1 MTLSTTKP
9 HIIIIGAGLAGLT
22 LAQCLRK
29 QGASFEI
36 FDSDNDLTTRH
47 GYAIGVHSI
56 TEELVSAIPS
66 DMPPL
71 RESADHLVPLK
82 LEPQICFYGREGP
95 RIGVQNSPDT
105 PCLRLNR
112 LLFRKWLSTNIPIQ
126 FGKKLQSVEEGAT
139 GVTVY
144 FEDGTSGSGDMLI
157 GADGV
162 NSKVREHILRRPNA
176 EVLNPIKLACIWGE
190 TTLSGEAMER
200 QLSLGHSAYSITS
213 KSLDYAIFSGLNKV
227 NEDFSGDY
235 YWYICWDDE
244 DADKPD
250 HWIQH
255 ATKPAKLD
263 HILKMT
269 ESLKPGLRE
278 IFLLTSA
285 EKIVSGMPVFRD
297 AIIPSLP
304 NTGRVTVLG
313 DAVHPMTP
321 CEFRSGGIG
330 TVHRRLTAPI
340 VRGEGGMHAI
350 QDALNLGKVMESF
363 RNSYPNVPRHALE
376 SYHQEMLERGHRA
389 VKLSRNALK
398 INREQDSVVVAWGS
412 VATPIPEEKIT
423 LDQCKL

>member
-1 MTLSTTKP
+1 MTLDTTKP
-9 HIIIIGAGLAGLT
+9 HIIIVGAALAGLT

-29 QGASFEI
+29 QGVSFEI

-95 RIGVQNSPDT
+95 RIGVQNTPDT

-126 FGKKLQSVEEGAT
+126 FGKKLRSVEEGAT

-144 FEDGTSGSGDMLI
+144 FEDGTSSSGDMLI

-162 NSKVREHILRRPNA
+162 NSKVREHMLRRPNA
-176 EVLNPIKLACIWGE
+176 EVLNPIKLACIWAE

-200 QLSLGHSAYSITS
+200 QLSLGHSAYSMTS

-227 NEDFSGDY
+227 NENFSGDY
-235 YWYICWDDE
+235 YWYICWDDD

-250 HWIQH
+250 HWLQH
-255 ATKPAKLD
+255 ATNSAKRD

-269 ESLKPGLRE
+269 EALEPGLRE
-278 IFLLTSA
+278 IFLLSPA

-297 AIIPSLP
+297 AIIPTLP

-321 CEFRSGGIG
+321 F
-330 TVHRRLTAPI
+330 
-340 VRGEGGMHAI
+340 RGEGGMHAI
-350 QDALNLGKVMESF
+350 RDALNLGKVIESF
-363 RNSYPNVPRHALE
+363 RNSYPTVPRHALE

-412 VATPIPEEKIT
+412 VATPIPEKRIT
-423 LDQCKL
+423 LDQYKPRGANNSSL